1 MEQLQQYS
9 LREEKKHFYVSKFP
23 KSVPPLPAATRFTHL
38 EDISCFK
45 EQRNGKKKK
54 LIKIHL
60 VNRGAKE
67 RRSGVEVPRW
77 WQIAVLRKH
86 LCIRLTEQTVQ
97 IKVSRQS
104 SSGRMSLAENIWN

>member
-9 LREEKKHFYVSKFP
+9 LREEKKHFYISKFP

-38 EDISCFK
+38 EDIRCFK
-45 EQRNGKKKK
+45 EQRSGKKK

-60 VNRGAKE
+60 VNRGDKE

-77 WQIAVLRKH
+77 WQIAVLGKH

-97 IKVSRQS
+97 IKESRQS
-104 SSGRMSLAENIWN
+104 SSGRMSLTENIWN